1 MAENLYHLLN
11 LLLATDGRRQ
21 LVLSGKAIQRDAEM
35 FQIRRQLEF
44 LLVLLLFLFAYE
56 YARSY
61 VLHNSLRVRAEI
73 PQHLDEQSS
82 LVLREGQK
90 NICRFDGASPL
101 CASALHRTLE
111 EVGRIGGY
119 FESFADMLPTHFQ
132 TLLYARLD

>member
-1 MAENLYHLLN
+1 EPLDHGSFADARLAHKHGRIRTLAMAENLYHLLN

-82 LVLREGQK
+82 LVLREGQ
-90 NICRFDGASPL
+90 
-101 CASALHRTLE
+101 
-111 EVGRIGGY
+111 
-119 FESFADMLPTHFQ
+119 
-132 TLLYARLD
+132 